1 MFLNER
7 RTKPEGVI
15 SPVFSTLRLTRDTS
29 DSAVEL
35 SPRVEHAGLRAPCS
49 GARFGDPGQRCG
61 EGPVSAAARLRSGSF
76 WSGSACHNADDTG
89 ASWSLE
95 RKSNGD
101 GEGVTRALAPLC
113 FGEKLAYSPLG
124 VGAELERGEVVQR
137 CPGKQCPGGF
147 AARSFVRGR
156 SFV

>member
-1 MFLNER
+1 MKEEQNPRVSLVPFSPR
-7 RTKPEGVI
+7 YV
-15 SPVFSTLRLTRDTS
+15 SPVTQVTQPWSCP
-29 DSAVEL
+29 
-35 SPRVEHAGLRAPCS
+35 PRVEHAGLRAPCS

-113 FGEKLAYSPLG
+113 FGEELAYSPLG

-147 AARSFVRGR
+147 AAPRFA
-156 SFV
+156 